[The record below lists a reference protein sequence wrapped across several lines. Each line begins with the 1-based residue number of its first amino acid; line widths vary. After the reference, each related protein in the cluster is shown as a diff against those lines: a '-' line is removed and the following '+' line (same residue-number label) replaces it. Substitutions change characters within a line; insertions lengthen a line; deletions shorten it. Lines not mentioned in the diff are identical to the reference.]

1 MLLQLQCQQ
10 HHVSSNALLRLPCR
24 IQGSH
29 LGIPFTVIC
38 NSLLQN
44 VNCFSTALPVCRP
57 GNKSAALAPAVSPI
71 ESPDDDARL
80 STLVVAGRNGTI
92 FDLSPS
98 FQPNVAQYGA
108 MVGADCKDATL
119 CFETLE
125 GQRHLKLLTSCSDD
139 VWS

>member
-1 MLLQLQCQQ
+1 MLLK
-10 HHVSSNALLRLPCR
+10 LPCW

-29 LGIPFTVIC
+29 LRIPFTVSCDNVFQNI
-38 NSLLQN
+38 NSTSTELLI
-44 VNCFSTALPVCRP
+44 CRP
-57 GNKSAALAPAVSPI
+57 GNESAALVPAVAPI

-80 STLVVAGRNGTI
+80 STLVVAGQNGTV

-98 FQPNVAQYGA
+98 FQANVAQYGA

-125 GQRHLKLLTSCSDD
+125 GQRQLQLPTSCVDD
-139 VWS
+139 VWSITSQRLHAGCKA